1 MSWESGGI
9 FGGVHTDV
17 FIILNRDL
25 VLQLCETGVGAV
37 WGHWDRGRGRRRE
50 GEKQLSENSLGNSE
64 LKKTASAALRL
75 F

>member
-9 FGGVHTDV
+9 LGGVHTDV

-37 WGHWDRGRGRRRE
+37 WDTGTEDAEEE
-50 GEKQLSENSLGNSE
+50 GKVMNNSPRTRN
-64 LKKTASAALRL
+64 
-75 F
+75 